1 MKTIR
6 RFKKL
11 AGFLRLSLEA
21 GNTDKFRFREM
32 PFQPGAD
39 VFFRIMLDD
48 FVFIFRIQVIQYAV
62 KADTSFFDGFQAEQ
76 GVVDASQTSGGD
88 EDQRIILLC
97 YIVDR
102 QQVAGQGTIR
112 PPAPSSSTRS

>member
-1 MKTIR
+1 MR
-6 RFKKL
+6 WL
-11 AGFLRLSLEA
+11 LEA
-21 GNTDKFRFREM
+21 GNTDKFRFRKM
-32 PFQPGAD
+32 PFQPGTD

-48 FVFIFRIQVIQYAV
+48 FVFIFRIQVIQHAV

-102 QQVAGQGTIR
+102 QQVAGQGDHQTAGSFQQHAVVR
-112 PPAPSSSTRS
+112 LQQGL